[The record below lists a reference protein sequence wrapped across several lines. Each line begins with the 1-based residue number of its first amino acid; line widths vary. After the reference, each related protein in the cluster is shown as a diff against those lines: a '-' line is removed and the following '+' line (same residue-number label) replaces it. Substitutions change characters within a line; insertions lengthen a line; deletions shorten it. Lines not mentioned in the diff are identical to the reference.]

1 MSKEV
6 KNKIRKG
13 MVDDEGNVE
22 QKKGKKKEE
31 KNGVKKAEEVKVKV
45 KEEKE

>member
-6 KNKIRKG
+6 KNKNRKG
-13 MVDDEGNVE
+13 MVEDEGNVE
-22 QKKGKKKEE
+22 LKKGKKKEE